1 MISHKKASKLLLL
14 LGEYFGFSILC
25 GWGCFLFFIWTSR
38 VISNNYVLKTGV
50 PIAIQTEYWMNLVC
64 IFVGIFIAAF
74 VLVLLLQKKFSY
86 ILRISSTVE
95 QMEAGD
101 LSKRIPLEGEDELTE
116 LALSINHL
124 ADAMSE
130 NLKRIEDINDQ
141 RVQTVAV
148 LSHDL
153 RTPLTAVMS
162 YLQFIKDGQY
172 TDNHQLRLYAER
184 AFDKAN
190 CIKDLSDSLFNRCIS
205 DAEKTEPLERV
216 EGSMFFSNALRDIE
230 NFLVECGFAVQIE
243 SPLNSCAFYVSID
256 YHKMTR
262 VFENLISNIRKYAD
276 CQYPVKF
283 ELALT
288 ENEVLLRQVNKV
300 LGKQEKEVESHLL
313 GLKSVETSLMEM
325 GGFLGI
331 RNEHNYFTLE
341 IHLPIS
347 DVQISDVQN
356 SLDLYE

>member
-25 GWGCFLFFIWTSR
+25 GWVCLLFFIWTSK
-38 VISNNYVLKTGV
+38 VISNNYALKTGV
-50 PIAIQTEYWMNLVC
+50 HIAIQTEYWMNLGC
-64 IFVGIFIAAF
+64 IFVGIFISAF

-86 ILRISSTVE
+86 ILRISSTVL

-116 LALSINHL
+116 LAFSINHL
-124 ADAMSE
+124 ADAMSD
-130 NLKRIEDINDQ
+130 NLKRIEEINDQ
-141 RVQTVAV
+141 RVQTIAV

-153 RTPLTAVMS
+153 RTPLTSVMS
-162 YLQFIKDGQY
+162 YLQFIRDGQY
-172 TDNHQLRLYAER
+172 IDDHQLYLYAER
-184 AFDKAN
+184 AIEKAN

-205 DAEKTEPLERV
+205 DADKTNPLEQV
-216 EGSMFFSNALRDIE
+216 EGSKFFGNALWEIE
-230 NFLVECGFAVQIE
+230 NFLVECGFEVQVK
-243 SPLNSCAFYVSID
+243 PTLADCVFYVSID

-262 VFENLISNIRKYAD
+262 VFENLISNIKKYAD

-283 ELALT
+283 ELTLT

-300 LGKQEKEVESHLL
+300 LGKQEKRVESHLL

-325 GGFLGI
+325 GGFLSV
-331 RNEHNYFTLE
+331 RNEHDFFTLE
-341 IHLPIS
+341 IHLPIC
-347 DVQISDVQN
+347 
-356 SLDLYE
+356 